1 MKALLV
7 VLLMIGAIYTALT
20 LATDAA
26 PHNRVKGV
34 DMMIRKDQQ
43 CGVVVRITYP
53 DDYQEYYE
61 LPKQLC
67 VLTEA

>member
-7 VLLMIGAIYTALT
+7 VLLMIGVNYAALT

-26 PHNRVKGV
+26 QHKRVKGV